1 MLCNDARVTAFTVS
15 ELLSENQHRGKEG
28 AGLMLRRLGLK
39 ESFL

>member
-1 MLCNDARVTAFTVS
+1 MLCNDARVTAVTGS
-15 ELLSENQHRGKEG
+15 ELVSDDQYGGKVG